1 MEVLQVV
8 RGVIELGLL
17 VAVLL
22 VVREL
27 RALRQ
32 EFPKIRS
39 VILQPRLLDF
49 PAEMFKGKYPRA

>member
-1 MEVLQVV
+1 MEALQVI

-17 VAVLL
+17 VSVLL

-27 RALRQ
+27 RALRL
-32 EFPKIRS
+32 EVPKIRS

-49 PAEMFKGKYPRA
+49 PSEPYPRRHPGA